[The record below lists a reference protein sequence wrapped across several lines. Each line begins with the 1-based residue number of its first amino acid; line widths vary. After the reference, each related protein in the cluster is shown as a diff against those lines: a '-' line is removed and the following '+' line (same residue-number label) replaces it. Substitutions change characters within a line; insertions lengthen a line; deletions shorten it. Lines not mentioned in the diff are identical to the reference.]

1 MMNSLEN
8 AIVFIFS
15 GSIYPKWKET
25 YIKVNDQVE
34 KWSEIVHLIVAKATP
49 LGLVLTKFIVN
60 LFVYFTT
67 DHDSETV
74 ELELPFPM
82 WYVQSFNFYSLLHLY
97 LRKLLF
103 VFKVSV
109 RYKKSHR
116 LFDCCFLAIL
126 TDCLKFLLC
135 RKHTIF
141 GNWILFV
148 YEFNDRK
155 QQGNS
160 DIYKQNRSSQKKP
173 VTDAEAAL

>member
-8 AIVFIFS
+8 AIVLIFS

-82 WYVQSFNFYSLLHLY
+82 WYVRSFMFYSRLQLY
-97 LRKLLF
+97 FR
-103 VFKVSV
+103 
-109 RYKKSHR
+109 
-116 LFDCCFLAIL
+116 
-126 TDCLKFLLC
+126 
-135 RKHTIF
+135 
-141 GNWILFV
+141 
-148 YEFNDRK
+148 
-155 QQGNS
+155 
-160 DIYKQNRSSQKKP
+160 
-173 VTDAEAAL
+173 